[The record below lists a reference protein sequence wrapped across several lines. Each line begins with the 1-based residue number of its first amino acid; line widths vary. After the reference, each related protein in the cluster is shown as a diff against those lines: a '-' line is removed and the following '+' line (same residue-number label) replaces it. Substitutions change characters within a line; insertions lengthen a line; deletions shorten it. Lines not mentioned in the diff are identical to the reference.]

1 MYRAIARW
9 QADAR
14 RLDNDG
20 FRQTQSSRPL
30 CDDRTAVAGRLGAG
44 ADVMVLSPPE
54 EVVDSAASQSR
65 LNQDRHRGVDLLDAL
80 AE

>member
-1 MYRAIARW
+1 MYRAIARR
-9 QADAR
+9 QADAG

-20 FRQTQSSRPL
+20 FRQTQGAGPL
-30 CDDRTAVAGRLGAG
+30 CNDRTAVAGRLGAG
-44 ADVMVLSPPE
+44 ADVVVLSPPE
-54 EVVDSAASQSR
+54 EGADSAASQSR